1 MALPCMGGLLNLVL
15 LLTAQGT
22 RSIGDAACKDDTA
35 AFAVW
40 LSLKGMDAYTCQQFK
55 DTFVPSASCPED
67 MQKACALTCNTCQ
80 PSRVA
85 LPTGR
90 TGSSGPCVDTDAAF
104 QAGMFIDV
112 SGHTCA
118 SYLEQV
124 PGACAVFPVMR
135 SACVAACKRCPGG
148 PMGTTMTT
156 GTTGTTKTTQYVDE
170 AEVEKCMT
178 QKCMSKIM
186 SCMTKPGCQ
195 AFLLGLQAKT
205 KVRTPCSAIHTSVI
219 LKSSRTFQP
228 SLNLNC

>member
-1 MALPCMGGLLNLVL
+1 MRGLLKLVLPLLVL

-22 RSIGDAACKDDTA
+22 RSIGAADAACKDDTA

-55 DTFVPSASCPED
+55 DTFVPSASCPKD

-104 QAGMFIDV
+104 QSGMFIDV

-118 SYLEQV
+118 SYLKQV

-135 SACVAACKRCPGG
+135 SACVAACKLCPGG
-148 PMGTTMTT
+148 PTVTMGATMTT

-178 QKCMSKIM
+178 QKCMSKIV

-205 KVRTPCSAIHTSVI
+205 KVRTPCSCVPTRVS
-219 LKSSRTFQP
+219 F
-228 SLNLNC
+228 